1 MFWVKKKKE
10 NQQQDNVVNI
20 TKEEN
25 TVIEIHSIN
34 NRTGTEYVYRSENEF
49 GLDWATV
56 DGWLH
61 IWQCLSKEDDHGIAI
76 AALVDFSIVKVI
88 RNDKKEGGNNE

>member
-1 MFWVKKKKE
+1 MFWTKKKKE
-10 NQQQDNVVNI
+10 SQQKNDVVEI

-34 NRTGTEYVYRSENEF
+34 NRTGAEYVYRSENEF

-61 IWQCLSKEDDHGIAI
+61 IWQCLSEKDNHGIAI

-88 RNDKKEGGNNE
+88 RKEVASV